1 MQMNHATPQPVDAK
15 PLSECANDA
24 LTPEAKRIAWRQQM
38 LEIHIA
44 AALRLRILGGLR

>member
-1 MQMNHATPQPVDAK
+1 MQLNHATPQPVAAK
-15 PLSECANDA
+15 PFPESANDA
-24 LTPEAKRIAWRQQM
+24 LTPEAKRIAWREQM

>member
-1 MQMNHATPQPVDAK
+1 MQTNTAKQPAPIK
-15 PLSECANDA
+15 PFPECANDA

-38 LEIHIA
+38 LDIHIA